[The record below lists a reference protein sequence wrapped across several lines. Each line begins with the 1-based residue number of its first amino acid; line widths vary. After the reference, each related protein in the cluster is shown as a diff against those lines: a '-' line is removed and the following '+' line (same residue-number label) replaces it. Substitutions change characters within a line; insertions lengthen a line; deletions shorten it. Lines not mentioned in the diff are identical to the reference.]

1 MKYLFPFIEH
11 ISDVLPALEGEG
23 GEAFGVMERGPFRI
37 INYHYQDP
45 TTFSGPHEALRREC
59 RGLVFDLETGLIIN
73 RRFHKFFN
81 INEKPDTQHDVLD
94 WSDQLHVVMQKVD
107 GSMISPVFVGRDYDH
122 VRWISKMGITDTAMR
137 AEEFVA
143 TRPQYRDIASECLG
157 RGYTPIFEWCSRRDR
172 IVIDHP
178 QDDLVLL
185 AIRCNHT
192 GAYLGRNAIEEMGGS
207 HKVTTVKT
215 FDGFSGAALDYAR
228 DIKDT
233 EGFVI
238 QFGNHHMVKLKTDWY
253 VSIHKAKELL
263 GSPRRVVENA
273 INGTIDDL
281 LAILPSDD
289 QARVEEDVK
298 TFWSFFNYAVTMK
311 ENLLRDI
318 KAEMDRKTFALG
330 PAQQMLHPGVLFTA
344 WDGKVSM
351 SEAVLTIIKKNLGT
365 DRRFDETIKS
375 LIGDIKWTTGSRSEL
390 QDA

>member
-11 ISDVLPALEGEG
+11 VSDVLPALQGEG
-23 GEAFGVMERGPFRI
+23 GEAFGVMERGPFQI

-45 TTFSGPHEALRREC
+45 FTFSGPHEAVRREC

-81 INEKPDTQHDVLD
+81 INEKSDTQHDALPWD
-94 WSDQLHVVMQKVD
+94 DFHVVMQKVD
-107 GSMISPVFVGRDYDH
+107 GSMISPVFVGRDHDH

-143 TRPQYRDIASECLG
+143 TRPQYRDIASVCLG

-185 AIRCNHT
+185 AVRCNHT
-192 GAYLGRNAIEEMGGS
+192 GAYLGRNAVEEMGGS
-207 HKVTTVKT
+207 YRVTTVKT
-215 FDGFSGAALDYAR
+215 YEGFSGDALDYAR
-228 DIKDT
+228 GIKDT

-238 QFGNHHMVKLKTDWY
+238 QFDNHHMVKLKTDWY

-273 INGTIDDL
+273 INGTLDDL
-281 LAILPSDD
+281 LAILPYAD
-289 QARVEEDVK
+289 QRRVEDDVH
-298 TFWSFFNYAVTMK
+298 TFWTVFESWREKYEDQLTK
-311 ENLLRDI
+311 LR
-318 KAEMDRKTFALG
+318 KRHDRKSFAINVAPHMENPGLFF
-330 PAQQMLHPGVLFTA
+330 ACWEDKITMRASMLA
-344 WDGKVSM
+344 
-351 SEAVLTIIKKNLGT
+351 ALT
-365 DRRFDETIKS
+365 KS
-375 LIGDIKWTTGSRSEL
+375 LGSDKRFEEAITGMFGGIKWTTGSRDES

>member
-23 GEAFGVMERGPFRI
+23 GEAFGVMERGPFTI

-45 TTFSGPHEALRREC
+45 LTFSGPHEAMRREC
-59 RGLVFDLETGLIIN
+59 RGLVFDIETGLIIN

-81 INEKPDTQHDVLD
+81 INEKADTQYDALD
-94 WSDQLHVVMQKVD
+94 WSMYHGVMEKLD
-107 GSMISPVFVGRDYDH
+107 GSMISPVFVGRDHDH

-137 AEEFVA
+137 AEEFVS

-192 GAYLGRNAIEEMGGS
+192 GAYLGRNAVEEMGGL

-215 FDGFSGAALDYAR
+215 FDGFSGVALDYAR

-238 QFGNHHMVKLKTDWY
+238 QFANHHMVKLKTDWY
-253 VSIHKAKELL
+253 VSIHRAKELL
-263 GSPRRVVENA
+263 GSPRRVIENA
-273 INGTIDDL
+273 INGTVDDL
-281 LAILPSDD
+281 LAILPPDD
-289 QARVEEDVK
+289 QKRVEEDVHM
-298 TFWSFFNYAVTMK
+298 FWRRFNQAVVTK
-311 ENLLRDI
+311 QTILNDI
-318 KAEMDRKTFALG
+318 RAEMDRKTFATTL
-330 PAQQMLHPGVLFTA
+330 AQKMINPGVFFTC

-351 SEAVLTIIKKNLGT
+351 RESMLTVFKKSLGS
-365 DRRFDETIKS
+365 DRRFNEAVATLLGEIQWK
-375 LIGDIKWTTGSRSEL
+375 TGSRSGL